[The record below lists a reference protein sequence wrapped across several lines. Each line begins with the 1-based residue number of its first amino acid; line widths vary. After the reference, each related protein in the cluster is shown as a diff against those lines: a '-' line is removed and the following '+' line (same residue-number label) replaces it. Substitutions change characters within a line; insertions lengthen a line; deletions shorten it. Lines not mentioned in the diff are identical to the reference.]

1 VRSNDGADPPMS
13 NSVVAIVPMRHDSKR
28 VPGKNYRSLGGRP
41 LYHHI
46 VDSLSAASGVSQVVI
61 DTDSDQI
68 WEDVERNY
76 PEIRLLQRPVALAD
90 DMASAHEIVRN
101 TVEQLDALC
110 YLQTHSTNPLITA
123 ATIDAAI
130 EAFFA
135 ARPTH
140 DSLFSV
146 TPQYK
151 RYYTAATEPINHDPL
166 AIVRT
171 QDLSPLLEENS
182 CLYIFEREMILR
194 RRMRIGERPLL
205 FATPAEESIDIDD
218 ELDLV
223 VAEAIFAQRSR
234 GPQSD

>member
-1 VRSNDGADPPMS
+1 MTAAGTPASNRVA
-13 NSVVAIVPMRHDSKR
+13 AIVPMRHDSKR
-28 VPGKNYRSLGGRP
+28 VLGKNYRKLDGKP

-46 VDSLSAASGVSQVVI
+46 IDALHAAAGVSQIVI

-68 WEDVERNY
+68 WDDVERNY
-76 PEIRLLQRPVALAD
+76 PEIRLLRRPKPLAD

-101 TVEQLDALC
+101 TVEQLDAPY
-110 YLQTHSTNPLITA
+110 YLQTHSTNPLLTT

-130 EAFFA
+130 DAFFA
-135 ARPTH
+135 ALPDH
-140 DSLFSV
+140 DSLFTV

-151 RYYTAATEPINHDPL
+151 RYYTVAGEPINHDPH
-166 AIVRT
+166 AIIRT

-205 FATPAEESIDIDD
+205 FHTRADESIDIDD

-223 VAEAIFAQRSR
+223 IAEAILRSR
-234 GPQSD
+234 